1 MTTGPI
7 TIRLGHDELVIRKR
21 YEVVSILNDILVALW
36 FIVGSFLFFSEA
48 TTYAGTWCF
57 VAGSVEL
64 LIRPLI
70 RANDDRVR
78 CAHVVVFFIF
88 IVSNVGGALTPL
100 GDPPLFLGF
109 LKGVDFFWT
118 VRHLLP
124 QTLCLLGVLLALP
137 IGAPPASNARAL
149 TTTCRP

>member
-7 TIRLGHDELVIRKR
+7 TIHLGHDELVIRKR

-70 RANDDRVR
+70 RLSRRV
-78 CAHVVVFFIF
+78 H
-88 IVSNVGGALTPL
+88 LTRL
-100 GDPPLFLGF
+100 TGSDASSAVESGE
-109 LKGVDFFWT
+109 DF
-118 VRHLLP
+118 
-124 QTLCLLGVLLALP
+124 
-137 IGAPPASNARAL
+137 
-149 TTTCRP
+149 